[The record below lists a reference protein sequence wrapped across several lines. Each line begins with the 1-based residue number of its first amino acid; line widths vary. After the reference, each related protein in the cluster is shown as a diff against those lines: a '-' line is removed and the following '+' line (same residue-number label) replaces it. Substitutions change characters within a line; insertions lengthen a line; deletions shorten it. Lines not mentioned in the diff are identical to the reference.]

1 MNALTSR
8 TKSLV
13 DEQLRSDLPNFTSGD
28 TIKVSVKIKEGE
40 KFRIQAFEGVVIK
53 TQGSGISYSVCVRK
67 NSNGVFVER
76 TFPVHSPI
84 IESIEI
90 VKVGRVRRARIYY
103 IRKLSGKAARIKEVI
118 TTKASKAAA
127 ALKEEKRVAT
137 KAAKTAAAAIAAQ
150 PKKNKV
156 IEKPVEK
163 QVEDKPTE

>member
-1 MNALTSR
+1 MNMLTKNTKALI
-8 TKSLV
+8 
-13 DEQLRSDLPNFTSGD
+13 DEQLNNNLPNFTSGD

-90 VKVGRVRRARIYY
+90 IKRGRVRRARIYY

-118 TTKASKAAA
+118 NNKAKDASSVKKA
-127 ALKEEKRVAT
+127 V
-137 KAAKTAAAAIAAQ
+137 
-150 PKKNKV
+150 KK
-156 IEKPVEK
+156 
-163 QVEDKPTE
+163 